1 MKTFLRKIT
10 SFRFSPLT
18 FPVFLLVVCLAAY
31 APFIT
36 RLGFYWDD
44 FPINW
49 IASTMGG
56 AGLERY
62 FATNRP
68 VWGLVYR
75 LTTAILGS
83 RPIVWQVFGLLMR
96 WLTGLVFW
104 LLLRSIW
111 PKAGRQPESREAFAA
126 WAAVLFVLYPGFS
139 QQFIAFLY
147 SHFEIILTVFL
158 LSLLLMVLAQ
168 RQAAPG
174 SRGNPASFWLLTGAA
189 LALSLFNMLS
199 MEYFFLLDL
208 LRPLVLWILF
218 SDPSSGLGI
227 PDRANRLKH
236 TLRRW
241 LPYLAL
247 FAIAMFWRSVLFGFQ
262 TYQPALMSRIK
273 AQPVQAILALI
284 PTVLHDVWISSA
296 GAWFKAFTLP
306 NAADI
311 GARNMQRY
319 ALLVAAG
326 VVITLLYQL
335 LYRPSRNGD
344 GGAPSE
350 PRPGRKQAWA
360 ARSAWAWQP
369 IVLGVV
375 ALFIAGGP
383 FWLTDLKIGLV
394 FPNDR
399 FTLPFMIGAS
409 LLAAGL
415 LVILPLPRWSQVS
428 LLALA
433 VGFAI
438 GLQNANAVSY
448 TRDWNTQ
455 RSLFWQMVWRMPD
468 IQPGTILLSNEL
480 PVTHYTDNSLS
491 APLNWTYDPQNDP
504 RQMEYLLTYPT
515 LRKDELLNGFQ
526 KNTPVELNYLATT
539 FYGNTGQMV
548 AFYFNPPGCL
558 RVLDPEIDIYNW
570 MVPLYLK
577 ESLALS
583 TTAPVLPAVKAG
595 KPAPRPPEQIYG
607 AESAHGWCYY
617 FEKADLARQVEDW
630 AAIVDLGQQ
639 AFAIHDYPNDPLER
653 FPFIEGYA
661 HTGNWEEALQLT
673 QQSYAVSPEVMRPM
687 LCKLWERIKRNTE
700 STPRQDDTFQSAQKL
715 MECSQAVG
723 LQAGGATPK

>member
-10 SFRFSPLT
+10 SFHFSPLT
-18 FPVFLLVVCLAAY
+18 FPLFLLAVCLAAY

-49 IASTMGG
+49 IASTMGS
-56 AGLERY
+56 AGLTRY

-75 LTTAILGS
+75 LTTAVLGS
-83 RPIVWQVFGLLMR
+83 RPIVWQGFGLLMR
-96 WLTGLVFW
+96 WLTGSVFW

-111 PKAGRQPESREAFAA
+111 PKANRQSESRETFAA
-126 WAAVLFVLYPGFS
+126 WAAILFVVYPGFS

-174 SRGNPASFWLLTGAA
+174 RHGNPTGFWLLTGAA

-208 LRPLVLWILF
+208 LRPLILWILF
-218 SDPSSGLGI
+218 SDPTSGLAI

-236 TLRRW
+236 VLRRW
-241 LPYLAL
+241 LPYLVL
-247 FAIAMFWRSVLFGFQ
+247 FAVALFWRSVLFGFQ

-273 AQPVQAILALI
+273 AQPIQAILALI
-284 PTVLHDVWISSA
+284 PTVLHDVWVSSV
-296 GAWFKAFTLP
+296 GAWLKAFSLP
-306 NAADI
+306 QVADI

-319 ALLVAAG
+319 TLLVAAG
-326 VVITLLYQL
+326 AVITLLYL
-335 LYRPSRNGD
+335 LFYRPARNNGMSAS
-344 GGAPSE
+344 GE
-350 PRPGRKQAWA
+350 PQPGKKQAWA
-360 ARSAWAWQP
+360 AHSGWAWQP
-369 IVLGVV
+369 IALGVV

-415 LVILPLPRWSQVS
+415 LVILPLPKWTRVS
-428 LLALA
+428 LLAVA

-448 TRDWNTQ
+448 TRDWATQ

-504 RQMEYLLTYPT
+504 HQMNYLLTYPT

-583 TTAPVLPAVKAG
+583 TTAPILPVVKAG
-595 KPAPRPPEQIYG
+595 KPTPQPPEQIYG

-617 FEKADLARQVEDW
+617 YEKADLARQVGDW
-630 AAIVDLGQQ
+630 TAIVNLGHQ
-639 AFAIHDYPNDPLER
+639 AFSIQDYPNDPLER

-687 LCKLWERIKRNTE
+687 LCKLWERIERNTE
-700 STPRQDDTFQSAQKL
+700 STAQQNAAFQSAQNL
-715 MECSQAVG
+715 MECSQATS
-723 LQAGGATPK
+723 LQAGISNQK